1 MLNWSEKGLSFEG
14 RHQSEIFLYNGR
26 KSNRGPFR
34 NGPLFSRS
42 AAGKNPERMFKIKPV
57 FFNSMSFSIE
67 AFFAAQRVF
76 IWKEIHWKKI
86 LCELHLF
93 LNFVSHSSVLQV
105 RKMTA
110 WLRTRTQ
117 EMKEWK
123 KMEPIDWI
131 EVFFWLASWRRQHWQ
146 HWRHWQQRQRRRKR
160 GVGFVRNLFLAPK
173 VNFFLIESRSELEK
187 DETVY
192 CLFVCFAQWWLFVAP
207 DIAQGLTGSMESC
220 LEQLIWFIVWILKS
234 C

>member
-1 MLNWSEKGLSFEG
+1 MNWSEKCLSFEG
-14 RHQSEIFLYNGR
+14 NHQSEIFLYNGR
-26 KSNRGPFR
+26 KSNDGPFR

-57 FFNSMSFSIE
+57 FFSTQCRFQLKLFSQRKEFLSERKSIE
-67 AFFAAQRVF
+67 
-76 IWKEIHWKKI
+76 KKI

-131 EVFFWLASWRRQHWQ
+131 EVFF
-146 HWRHWQQRQRRRKR
+146 
-160 GVGFVRNLFLAPK
+160 
-173 VNFFLIESRSELEK
+173 
-187 DETVY
+187 
-192 CLFVCFAQWWLFVAP
+192 
-207 DIAQGLTGSMESC
+207 
-220 LEQLIWFIVWILKS
+220 
-234 C
+234 